1 MRMVAGALA
10 GIFGVALAAGQVTTI
25 IIKAGSPQDLA
36 LQQISGEA
44 DAGKR
49 IELYKD
55 FVQKF
60 ASDPDATAYG
70 EWQIAQ
76 TLAAQNQFAE
86 SLEWG
91 DKALALE
98 PHNLEIICTQAGNA
112 QQLKQNAK
120 VFEYAMAGGAAYGGI
135 GRDPKPANMSDL
147 QYEMANA
154 EERRVNQPSNEYLQA
169 LAYNV
174 IAAEPDAR
182 KRMSYIQ
189 KFNDAFPDSKY
200 QDQVSE
206 FAILTLQSLQ
216 DTSNA
221 IAYGEAVLYQNPK
234 NLPTLVLM
242 AHAYAQSGKAGD
254 WQKGINFAQ
263 QALALAKAD
272 DPAADTSRKLSAG
285 FAYGAM
291 GSALI
296 KQKREAAAV
305 PELRHGISLLKEN
318 RAAAAPLQFE
328 LGRAYAILRRYEEAK
343 PVLTEAASVP
353 GPAQAAARDLLNK
366 IVEARH

>member
-1 MRMVAGALA
+1 
-10 GIFGVALAAGQVTTI
+10 
-25 IIKAGSPQDLA
+25 
-36 LQQISGEA
+36 
-44 DAGKR
+44 
-49 IELYKD
+49 
-55 FVQKF
+55 
-60 ASDPDATAYG
+60 
-70 EWQIAQ
+70 
-76 TLAAQNQFAE
+76 
-86 SLEWG
+86 
-91 DKALALE
+91 
-98 PHNLEIICTQAGNA
+98 
-112 QQLKQNAK
+112 
-120 VFEYAMAGGAAYGGI
+120 MAGGAAYGGI
-135 GRDPKPANMSDL
+135 GRDPKPANVSDL

-254 WQKGINFAQ
+254 WQKGINYAQ
-263 QALALAKAD
+263 QALAVAKAD

-296 KQKREAAAV
+296 KQKRESAAV